1 MLRDDVSGANE
12 RKVSEQQKLTTVCE
26 PRGLKDRG
34 EAVQGTYVLLLDAQ
48 GDTPERPE
56 G

>member
-1 MLRDDVSGANE
+1 MLRDDVSGGDE

-26 PRGLKDRG
+26 HRGLKDRG
-34 EAVQGTYVLLLDAQ
+34 EVVQGTYVLLLDAQ
-48 GDTPERPE
+48 GDTPERLE